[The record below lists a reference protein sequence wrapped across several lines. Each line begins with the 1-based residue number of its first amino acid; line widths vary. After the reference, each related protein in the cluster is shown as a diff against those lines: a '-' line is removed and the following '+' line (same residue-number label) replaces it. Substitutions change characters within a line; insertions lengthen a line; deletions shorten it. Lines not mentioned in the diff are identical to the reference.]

1 MSPMNSIYFLVYAS
15 TAVKILNE
23 AELVSL
29 LEPMRAYNQSRK
41 ITGLLLYASGTFVQV
56 LEGSRSE
63 VLELYGRILRDV
75 RHKDCTVIAQGERL
89 GRRFPDWTMGFK
101 NLAEL
106 SPAEVPGF
114 SPIFQHT
121 LTLGQIT
128 AEPDPV
134 LRLLYSFA
142 NETP

>member
-1 MSPMNSIYFLVYAS
+1 MNPMNSVYFLVYAS
-15 TAVKILNE
+15 TAVKALSE
-23 AELVSL
+23 TELLTL
-29 LEPMRAYNQSRK
+29 LESARAFNQSRK

-63 VLELYGRILRDV
+63 VLELYGRILRDT

-101 NLAEL
+101 DLQSLEP
-106 SPAEVPGF
+106 SQVPGF
-114 SPIFQHT
+114 SPILQQT
-121 LTLGQIT
+121 LRLGQIV

-134 LRLLYSFA
+134 LRLLFSFA
-142 NETP
+142 GETS